1 MVAHGGAVFY
11 GDAAGLVDKHPQR
24 TLCGEFEINQ
34 FIAQTGQCF
43 FENILDFQTCTP
55 DKKQKNGRGAI
66 SQKFEKLLNYNVV
79 FIKRKEQDAEMAVV
93 WRAFVG

>member
-1 MVAHGGAVFY
+1 
-11 GDAAGLVDKHPQR
+11 
-24 TLCGEFEINQ
+24 
-34 FIAQTGQCF
+34 
-43 FENILDFQTCTP
+43 LDFQTCTP